1 MHPKRDL
8 KVIDTQKPIVQN
20 YWKIVFFRE
29 PKRVAPA
36 ISRFKW
42 TWLCIFEVL
51 FGQELL
57 ESLVTTASVS
67 GCPEDPDLQRLWGRA
82 AQLNLHIPSGI
93 FTNIVRAQLVEV
105 LYYKYY
111 LQYLFIKPVADIHC
125 FDNETIDLTRTR
137 FRLNKELLYLVIPFR
152 RTYLA
157 TALGVNLAAD
167 LAVYLATSSPTAVA
181 VAAASIEACRRLLK
195 L

>member
-1 MHPKRDL
+1 MPPKRDL
-8 KVIDTQKPIVQN
+8 KVIDTQRPIVQN
-20 YWKIVFFRE
+20 YWRIVYFRDPE
-29 PKRVAPA
+29 RVTPVV
-36 ISRFKW
+36 SRLKW
-42 TWLCIFEVL
+42 VKLCILEVL

-67 GCPEDPDLQRLWGRA
+67 GCPEDPDPEKKWGKP
-82 AQLNLHIPSGI
+82 AQLNLHIPSGL
-93 FTNIVRAQLVEV
+93 FTNRVRSQLVEV
-105 LYYKYY
+105 LYFKFY
-111 LQYLFIKPVADIHC
+111 LQYLFIRPVSEIYC

-157 TALGVNLAAD
+157 TALGINLTAD
-167 LAVYLATSSPTAVA
+167 VVVYAATSSAVA
-181 VAAASIEACRRLLK
+181 VAIAAAAIEACRRLFK